1 MMGVFCDKCGHVP
14 KRYGEYQLSGDCD
27 FCEQNRQIERLRA
40 ELDAIRSW
48 LTASSCGSKPRKQV
62 GAADREMLLAGEA
75 QNWPTAE
82 KDAEIER
89 LRAALKFYAD
99 PESYDRHVTNI
110 DEHGCDYSTRPVVED
125 DGERARKALGVQD
138 TKEDE

>member
-1 MMGVFCDKCGHVP
+1 MSEFHKDIFEYFKGGTRQCISGAGRAV
-14 KRYGEYQLSGDCD
+14 KRHYDNQ
-27 FCEQNRQIERLRA
+27 EQESHHGMVDEMVYWLQ
-40 ELDAIRSW
+40 ELNQACHD
-48 LTASSCGSKPRKQV
+48 
-62 GAADREMLLAGEA
+62 
-75 QNWPTAE
+75 